1 MTVNKQILREI
12 KRFLLY
18 LFWLIVGSYIIIGLF
33 SIIYRFKGISDSLKY
48 SIEIFIGTTD
58 INNQTYI
65 TSLVEIVV
73 KYIFSVTFIAG
84 CLTKFIEPIN
94 PVTTSRFFIYD
105 EKAGEIKFR
114 YWIILPY
121 GEHLYNLHMRLFVIT
136 DDEQNAGEGSLDKYR
151 HFIIENNVLEL
162 ARGVRVAKLLKSDKD
177 YPRILVDLLNSDD
190 KRELCFIVTATTE
203 KGRRINYIRKYTK
216 NDLIKGCEFVS
227 IRSTDFYPE
236 LKKKLFFRYHYF
248 DKLFVKDD
256 SDDNAKTNLLR
267 ANYPQAK
274 KAILSEREIKVKK
287 YGNIRYI
294 LKDLYSEFISW
305 YLNS

>member
-1 MTVNKQILREI
+1 
-12 KRFLLY
+12 
-18 LFWLIVGSYIIIGLF
+18 
-33 SIIYRFKGISDSLKY
+33 
-48 SIEIFIGTTD
+48 
-58 INNQTYI
+58 
-65 TSLVEIVV
+65 
-73 KYIFSVTFIAG
+73 
-84 CLTKFIEPIN
+84 
-94 PVTTSRFFIYD
+94 
-105 EKAGEIKFR
+105 
-114 YWIILPY
+114 
-121 GEHLYNLHMRLFVIT
+121 MRLFAIT
-136 DDEQNAGEGSLDKYR
+136 DDEQNAGEGSLDRYR

-162 ARGVRVAKLLKSDKD
+162 TRGVRVAKLLKSDKD

-216 NDLIKGCEFVS
+216 NDL
-227 IRSTDFYPE
+227 
-236 LKKKLFFRYHYF
+236 YHYF

-274 KAILSEREIKVKK
+274 KAILSEREIKVKR

>member
-1 MTVNKQILREI
+1 M
-12 KRFLLY
+12 
-18 LFWLIVGSYIIIGLF
+18 
-33 SIIYRFKGISDSLKY
+33 
-48 SIEIFIGTTD
+48 
-58 INNQTYI
+58 
-65 TSLVEIVV
+65 
-73 KYIFSVTFIAG
+73 
-84 CLTKFIEPIN
+84 
-94 PVTTSRFFIYD
+94 
-105 EKAGEIKFR
+105 
-114 YWIILPY
+114 
-121 GEHLYNLHMRLFVIT
+121 
-136 DDEQNAGEGSLDKYR
+136 
-151 HFIIENNVLEL
+151 
-162 ARGVRVAKLLKSDKD
+162 
-177 YPRILVDLLNSDD
+177 VDLLNSDD